1 MAMMKTHPL
10 SPVPIRKAL
19 VVGGGIAGPVT
30 ALALRRAG
38 IAATIYE
45 AYDTSAEGLGGMLML
60 APNGLDALRV
70 VGVDAGALGQPV
82 GRMIMGD
89 GTGKRF
95 GEFPGLPGLPP
106 SRLLWRSDLYR
117 LLRERAVE
125 QGVRIE
131 HGKRLVGVDDEVDG
145 VIARFADGS
154 AARGDVLV
162 GADGIR
168 STVRELIDPGAL
180 RPEYVG
186 FLGFGGFSTAT
197 VEGAPPDAIHFVF
210 GKRAFMGHWSP
221 PGGGTAWFSNLPHPD
236 PLTMSEA
243 RRTPT
248 ADWLRRLREAYADDV
263 PGRTLVEHTSADQL
277 FVFGAGEILP
287 SVPCWHRGRVVLVGD
302 AAHAP
307 SSSSGQ
313 GASLAAE
320 SGVQLARCLRDVRRP
335 DRREGADAN
344 TDVAD
349 VGEAFAVYERL
360 RRPRVEKIAAQA
372 AKTNGNKTAGP
383 IGKALM
389 SLLMPIAMRT
399 FMTPERMFGWIHRHR
414 IDWDEPVDGGYPTA
428 PHAANAC

>member
-1 MAMMKTHPL
+1 MAMTKTPPR
-10 SPVPIRKAL
+10 SPVRKAL

-38 IAATIYE
+38 IDATVYE
-45 AYDTSAEGLGGMLML
+45 AYDTSADGIGGMLSL
-60 APNGLDALRV
+60 APNGLDALQV
-70 VGVDAGALGQPV
+70 VGVDASALGQPI

-95 GEFPGLPGLPP
+95 GEIPSLSGLGP

-117 LLRERAVE
+117 LLRQRAIE
-125 QGVRIE
+125 QAVRME
-131 HGKRLVGVDDEVDG
+131 HGKRLVAIDDGPGGVV
-145 VIARFADGS
+145 ARFADGTS
-154 AARGDVLV
+154 ARGDVLV

-236 PLTMSEA
+236 PLTMAEA

-248 ADWLRRLREAYADDV
+248 ADWLRVLREVYADDV
-263 PGRTLVEHTSADQL
+263 PGRALVEHTSADQL

-287 SVPCWHRGRVVLVGD
+287 TVPCWHRGRVVLVGD

-320 SGVQLARCLRDVRRP
+320 SAVQLARCLR
-335 DRREGADAN
+335 
-344 TDVAD
+344 DVAD

-360 RRPRVEKIAAQA
+360 RRPRVEKVAAQA
-372 AKTNGNKTAGP
+372 AKTNSNKTAGP
-383 IGKALM
+383 IGKAVM
-389 SLLMPIAMRT
+389 SLVMPIAMRT

-414 IDWDEPVDGGYPTA
+414 IDWDEPIDGGA
-428 PHAANAC
+428 RQWDAANAS